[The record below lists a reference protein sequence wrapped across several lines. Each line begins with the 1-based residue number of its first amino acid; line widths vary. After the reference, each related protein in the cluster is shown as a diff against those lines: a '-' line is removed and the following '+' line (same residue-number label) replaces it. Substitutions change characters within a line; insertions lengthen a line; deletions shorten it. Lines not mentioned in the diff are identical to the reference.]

1 MEDLK
6 KMAMKSMLGKKKIR
20 EDEKEDEILPN
31 ISQEKEKAVP
41 QMFSG
46 SRIKNSL
53 LLNLKKKDIIVDQST
68 DQTIQIENE
77 IIQPAETEQK
87 NLPETIIVN
96 EPMKKDNIP
105 CATNDSIPLQ
115 EDNSMKPKDKIE
127 SPSTIEPVKSNPI
140 QANLSQPVLPVSP
153 VHKNQ
158 PEPEQTVSPVTS
170 PVYINKVQEE
180 KIEPESLDLKASSNP
195 IKTLNS
201 RIIGT
206 DKKEEKKTIV
216 SFSQAKKNIDEFCL
230 KIEKLDLELKE
241 KMINKS
247 IEFIYQEY
255 IPDSFKVKLIEEFFD
270 KRTVPKE
277 C

>member
-20 EDEKEDEILPN
+20 EDEKEDEIIPI
-31 ISQEKEKAVP
+31 ISEEKDKAP
-41 QMFSG
+41 PKMTLGNQ
-46 SRIKNSL
+46 IKNLHL
-53 LLNLKKKDIIVDQST
+53 LILKKKDIIVDKST
-68 DQTIQIENE
+68 DQTVEIQNE
-77 IIQPAETEQK
+77 IIQPAESEPK
-87 NLPETIIVN
+87 KLPETTTII
-96 EPMKKDNIP
+96 EPIKNDNIP
-105 CATNDSIPLQ
+105 CASNDVNPSI
-115 EDNSMKPKDKIE
+115 EGHSEKPKDKIE

-140 QANLSQPVLPVSP
+140 QANLSQPVVPVSP
-153 VHKNQ
+153 IHKNQ

-170 PVYINKVQEE
+170 PVYINKINEE
-180 KIEPESLDLKASSNP
+180 KIEPESLEPKPSSNP
-195 IKTLNS
+195 IKTLNT
-201 RIIGT
+201 RILGT

-216 SFSQAKKNIDEFCL
+216 SFTQAKKNIDEFCL

-247 IEFIYQEY
+247 IDFNYQEL

-270 KRTVPKE
+270 KRTLPKE